1 MSALF
6 AEVDSG
12 HCKAKIELFE
22 KIVNRYKLPTIFA
35 RHKSF
40 YQGHECTSC

>member
-12 HCKAKIELFE
+12 HCKTKIELFE
-22 KIVNRYKLPTIFA
+22 KIVNRYKLSTIFA
-35 RHKSF
+35 RHISF